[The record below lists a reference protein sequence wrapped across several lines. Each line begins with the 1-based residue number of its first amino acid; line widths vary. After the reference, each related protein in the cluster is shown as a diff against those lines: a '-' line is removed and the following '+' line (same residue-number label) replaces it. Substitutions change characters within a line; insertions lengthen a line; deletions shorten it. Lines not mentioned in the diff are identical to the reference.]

1 MPAKPLL
8 KSIPS
13 DLELL
18 KTAHLND
25 VARIAS
31 TSSREDLIAAIR
43 WCDGNREGNQTRR
56 KTIAEALRK
65 QGDAK

>member
-1 MPAKPLL
+1 MPDNKL

-18 KTAHLND
+18 KTCHIND

-31 TSSREDLIAAIR
+31 TTSREDLIAAIR
-43 WCDGNREGNQTRR
+43 WCDSNGFGKEPRRE
-56 KTIAEALRK
+56 TIAEALRK
-65 QGDAK
+65 QGNAQ